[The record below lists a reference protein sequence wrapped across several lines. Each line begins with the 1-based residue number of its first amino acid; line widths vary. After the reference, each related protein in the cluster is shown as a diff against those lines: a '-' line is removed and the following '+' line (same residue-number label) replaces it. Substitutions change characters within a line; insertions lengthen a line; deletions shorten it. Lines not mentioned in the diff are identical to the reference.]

1 MIDFFLHLLLASGSF
16 CNFES
21 HHCKRKIFCLQR
33 INWMSRNIRPSTCI
47 FCFRF
52 IGRLLNLIYPLIIIE
67 DNKTNLVTK
76 FNLFCLAISNSYQ
89 ILLCLLL
96 LLMTK
101 IINDQNIWYTLMDL
115 ICKKQIKD
123 NQPHILVP
131 SLQKLGQSIPSCTHT
146 VIYNKMYV

>member
-1 MIDFFLHLLLASGSF
+1 M
-16 CNFES
+16 
-21 HHCKRKIFCLQR
+21 
-33 INWMSRNIRPSTCI
+33 
-47 FCFRF
+47 
-52 IGRLLNLIYPLIIIE
+52 
-67 DNKTNLVTK
+67 TK
-76 FNLFCLAISNSYQ
+76 FNLFCLAISSSYQ

>member
-1 MIDFFLHLLLASGSF
+1 MIFFFTYFWPQGVSVILKVITAREKYF
-16 CNFES
+16 VCNVS
-21 HHCKRKIFCLQR
+21 TV
-33 INWMSRNIRPSTCI
+33 RPSTCI